1 MTARRR
7 LLAAASATFALTAL
21 TACEKP
27 APLVT
32 VVSGG
37 QSVYSEAATY
47 CFEEGQTLESGDC
60 AQRSADLRQLE
71 VRQGERIGIDVDK
84 ELVDRGWQLELLD
97 PADPQRTQG
106 SSTITDH
113 YFPFTAPGI
122 APGGKLV
129 LIVRTVDAQDA
140 PTGEWQF
147 ELVSR
152 G

>member
-7 LLAAASATFALTAL
+7 LLAAASATLALAAL

-37 QSVYSEAATY
+37 ESVYTEAATY
-47 CFEEGQTLESGDC
+47 CFDEGQTLQAGTC
-60 AQRSADLRQLE
+60 PTRATTVPQLR

-84 ELVDRGWQLELLD
+84 ELVDRGWQLEIVD
-97 PADPQRTQG
+97 PGDPQRTQA
-106 SSTITDH
+106 SNTITDH

-122 APGGKLV
+122 APNGTL
-129 LIVRTVDAQDA
+129 LLTVRTVDADDA
-140 PTGEWQF
+140 PTGEWRF
-147 ELVSR
+147 ELVNR
-152 G
+152 A